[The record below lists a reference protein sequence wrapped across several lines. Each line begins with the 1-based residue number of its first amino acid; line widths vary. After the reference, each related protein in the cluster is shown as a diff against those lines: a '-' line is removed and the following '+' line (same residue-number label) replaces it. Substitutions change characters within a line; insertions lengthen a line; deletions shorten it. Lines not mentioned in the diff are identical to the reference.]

1 MQDAGDRRRDEEEK
15 EEEEEGRGQGPTADE
30 TCHIH
35 VCQRELNSTR
45 IALHRRVT
53 CILVSFCAHIRLVGI
68 REIGF
73 SQLPNG
79 KEMKEKK
86 EKERKI

>member
-35 VCQRELNSTR
+35 ICQRELNSTR
-45 IALHRRVT
+45 LASCVT

-86 EKERKI
+86 GKERKI

>member
-15 EEEEEGRGQGPTADE
+15 EEEEGRGQGPTADE

-45 IALHRRVT
+45 LALH
-53 CILVSFCAHIRLVGI
+53 LV
-68 REIGF
+68 
-73 SQLPNG
+73 
-79 KEMKEKK
+79 
-86 EKERKI
+86 